1 MPTWPE
7 IARSLNGAW
16 RLAHFDPRGMSY
28 FELSIEGFWKS
39 FGAAALAFPV
49 YIYFVAVNFDGT
61 DSNALWFV
69 VVKALAY
76 VVPWIVFPIVMAG
89 LSKALNL
96 TANYIPFIIASNWAS
111 VLQALLFIPV
121 QTLAAFGSLTD
132 VGLLLYLLT
141 VVAVLIYQWFVTY
154 TALRASMGIAA
165 ALVVIDLILGLS
177 IASIF
182 DRLV

>member
-1 MPTWPE
+1 M
-7 IARSLNGAW
+7 
-16 RLAHFDPRGMSY
+16 
-28 FELSIEGFWKS
+28 
-39 FGAAALAFPV
+39 
-49 YIYFVAVNFDGT
+49 
-61 DSNALWFV
+61 
-69 VVKALAY
+69 
-76 VVPWIVFPIVMAG
+76 
-89 LSKALNL
+89 
-96 TANYIPFIIASNWAS
+96 
-111 VLQALLFIPV
+111 LQALLFIPV

-177 IASIF
+177 IASVF